1 MRRKEA
7 GEGRAGGASPN
18 NQEIGLDDIVIH
30 CDVRELGERFKV

>member
-18 NQEIGLDDIVIH
+18 NQEIRFDDIVVH
-30 CDVRELGERFKV
+30 CDLSKHD